1 MSGLDKNRKRNQT
14 ICFRMTAEERRELE
28 ARITVSGMPKGK
40 YFIQSLLHQEV
51 KIAVGKYQSD
61 RLSLEIKRLQERLNG
76 LETENEEIYEMLADC
91 RELMK
96 QVIIITDKSQR
107 TRLIASDFKTVVQD
121 DEK

>member
-1 MSGLDKNRKRNQT
+1 M
-14 ICFRMTAEERRELE
+14 
-28 ARITVSGMPKGK
+28 
-40 YFIQSLLHQEV
+40 
-51 KIAVGKYQSD
+51 
-61 RLSLEIKRLQERLNG
+61 NG
-76 LETENEEIYEMLADC
+76 VETENEEIYEMLADC

>member
-1 MSGLDKNRKRNQT
+1 MSGLDKNRKRNHT
-14 ICFRMTAEERRELE
+14 ICFRMTVEDRRELE

-61 RLSLEIKRLQERLNG
+61 RLSLEIKRLWECLDG
-76 LETENEEIYEMLADC
+76 VETENEEIYEMLADC

-96 QVIIITDKSQR
+96 QVIKITDNSQR